1 MTDLATL
8 SPNETNQFKIVSV
21 IRQIAERVA
30 RGALPDLNI
39 DGASALT
46 SPAVGDELAIY
57 DASAAT
63 NFKITL
69 ANLFTL
75 ATAYKVG
82 TFTRD
87 ISTATGAQAITG
99 IGFTPKAIAFLSGA
113 AAGIALSSIGFSDN
127 TTEVAW
133 STLTGTGSG
142 FLSATTCISV
152 GTTGADNQTATIT
165 SFDAD
170 GFTLAWIK
178 NGTPTGTA
186 TMAYLAF
193 R

>member
-21 IRQIAERVA
+21 IRQIAEREISTEA
-30 RGALPDLNI
+30 SATAAAAAAAAAQTTANGALQ
-39 DGASALT
+39 T
-46 SPAVGDELAIY
+46 S
-57 DASAAT
+57 ST
-63 NFKITL
+63 RF
-69 ANLFTL
+69 
-75 ATAYKVG
+75 KVG

-87 ISTATGAQAITG
+87 ISTATGSQAITG
-99 IGFTPKAIAFLSGA
+99 VGFTPKAIAFLSGA

-152 GTTGADNQTATIT
+152 GTTGSDNQTATVT